1 MIILELIKGGAIYKE
16 YFNTRL
22 IVQQI
27 KLEN

>member
-1 MIILELIKGGAIYKE
+1 MIILELIKEAAIYKE